1 MDIPKTMK
9 ALEITAWEG
18 PGSSRVV
25 EAEVPSPGPGEVLIR
40 VGAAAI
46 NFADTMQSR
55 GRYPGGPQAP
65 YLAGYEAAGEV
76 VAVGPETSHE
86 LGQKVMGF
94 GRGAF
99 ADYMV
104 VAAAMARPLPQGW
117 TEAKGAALWTSWY
130 TAAGALKQLGEVQAG
145 EWVLIHAAAG
155 GVGQAATKLAKHFG
169 AKVIATASSAAK
181 LELARAAGAD
191 VLINY
196 TEEDFVERVKAATDG
211 QGADLILE
219 NVGGDTYRKNF
230 EAARP
235 QGRIV
240 VYGLSSGER
249 ASIDNHQLI
258 FEYPVKLMGLNM
270 GKRPEYFAPLFQ
282 LMQEL
287 IAQGVVDP
295 STPVEHDLA
304 DVATVLTELEQ
315 RKTVG
320 KHVFVP
326 RAPAAG
332 GNPG

>member
-18 PGSSRVV
+18 PSASRIV
-25 EAEVPSPGPGEVLIR
+25 EAPVPSPGPGQVLLK

-55 GRYPGGPQAP
+55 GRYPGGPEAP

-76 VAVGPETSHE
+76 VAVGADAPFEI
-86 LGQKVMGF
+86 GQKVIGF

-104 VAAAMARPLPQGW
+104 AYAAMIRPLPEGW
-117 TEAKGAALWTSWY
+117 SATKGAALWTSWY
-130 TAAGALKQLGEVQAG
+130 TAAGALKQLGEVQEG

-169 AKVIATASSAAK
+169 AKVIATASTPEK
-181 LELARAAGAD
+181 LEIAKAAGAD

-196 TEEDFVERVKAATDG
+196 TEVDFVDAVKQATDG

-219 NVGGDTYRKNF
+219 MVGGETYRKNF
-230 EAARP
+230 KAARP

-249 ASIDNHQLI
+249 ASIDNHQLV

-270 GKRPEYFAPLFQ
+270 GKRPEYFAPLFG
-282 LMQEL
+282 LMEEL

-295 STPVEHDLA
+295 GSPAEHDLDELA
-304 DVATVLTELEQ
+304 SVLTQLEA
-315 RKTVG
+315 RKTSG

-326 RAPAAG
+326 RA
-332 GNPG
+332 GN

>member
-1 MDIPKTMK
+1 MELPKTMN
-9 ALEITAWEG
+9 ALEVTAWQG
-18 PGSSRVV
+18 PTSSRLV
-25 EAEVPSPGPGEVLIR
+25 EADVPSPGPGQVLIK

-46 NFADTMQSR
+46 NFADVMQSR
-55 GRYPGGPQAP
+55 GRYPGGPKPP

-76 VAVGPETSHE
+76 VAVGEGASFET
-86 LGQKVMGF
+86 GQKVIGF

-104 VAAAMARPLPQGW
+104 APSAMTRPLPTGW
-117 TEAKGAALWTSWY
+117 SEAKGAALWTSWY

-169 AKVIATASSAAK
+169 ANVIATASSAAK

-191 VLINY
+191 VLVNY
-196 TEEDFVERVKAATDG
+196 AEQDFVAAVKEATNG

-219 NVGGDTYRKNF
+219 MVGGETYRKNF

-249 ASIDNHQLI
+249 ASIDNHELI

-270 GKRPEYFAPLFQ
+270 GKRPEYFAPLFS
-282 LMQEL
+282 LMESL
-287 IAQGVVDP
+287 IAEGVVDP
-295 STPVEHDLA
+295 GSPVEHELS
-304 DVATVLTELEQ
+304 DVASVLEQLEQ
-315 RKTVG
+315 RRTTG

-326 RAPAAG
+326 SQ
-332 GNPG
+332 PGVVAR

>member
-1 MDIPKTMK
+1 MTIPKTMK

-18 PGSSRVV
+18 PASSRVV
-25 EAEVPSPGPGEVLIR
+25 DAEVPSPGPGQVLIKI
-40 VGAAAI
+40 GAAAI

-55 GRYPGGPQAP
+55 GRYPGGPPAP

-76 VAVGPETSHE
+76 VAVGPEAPFE
-86 LGQKVMGF
+86 IGQKVIGF

-104 VAAAMARPLPQGW
+104 APAAMTRPLPQGW

-130 TAAGALKQLGEVQAG
+130 TAAGALKHLGEVQAG

-169 AKVIATASSAAK
+169 AKVIATASSPAK

-191 VLINY
+191 VLVNY
-196 TEEDFVERVKAATDG
+196 AEQDFVAAVKEATGG
-211 QGADLILE
+211 QGARLILE
-219 NVGGDTYRKNF
+219 MVGGETYRKNF
-230 EAARP
+230 EAVRP

-249 ASIDNHQLI
+249 ASIDNHELI

-270 GKRPEYFAPLFQ
+270 GKRPEYFAPLFG
-282 LMQEL
+282 LMEEL
-287 IAQGVVDP
+287 IAEGVVDP
-295 STPVEHDLA
+295 GSPIEHDLTEVA
-304 DVATVLTELEQ
+304 DVLSQLEQ
-315 RKTVG
+315 RQTAG

-326 RAPAAG
+326 GRNAAAG
-332 GNPG
+332 A